1 MCGNARRYFGERSIS
16 ERRWLQAVGDEFAWT
31 VVHRYPVPRRGAL
44 LRGWLGER
52 YGRTPQFLHGGVVRK
67 ERDDMVVYLRHDRT
81 ERVFLLSLKDGGTG
95 LNLAAAPSVIH
106 FYLRWNPAVEAQA
119 NDRANRIVQR
129 SHVQV
134 HRLIT
139 EATFEERI
147 NDMIKGK
154 RELAELA
161 VGTGEQW
168 IGNLSD
174 HELPSLLH

>member
-31 VVHRYPVPRRGAL
+31 VAHRYPVPRRGAL

-67 ERDDMVVYLRHDRT
+67 KRDDMVVHLRHDRT

-106 FYLRWNPAVEAQA
+106 FYLR
-119 NDRANRIVQR
+119 
-129 SHVQV
+129 
-134 HRLIT
+134 
-139 EATFEERI
+139 
-147 NDMIKGK
+147 
-154 RELAELA
+154 
-161 VGTGEQW
+161 
-168 IGNLSD
+168 
-174 HELPSLLH
+174 